1 MKFPTRL
8 TLSFCLLLFAGQTEQ
23 VFGAFD
29 QSKLPSAANHK
40 INFTQEIQPIFQEH
54 CYQCHGPK
62 KQEAGLRWDQ
72 KSSAMKGGESGAAIM
87 PGKSGESLIIQA
99 VSRLREDLKMP
110 KKGEPLTAPQI
121 GLLRAWI
128 DQGAEW
134 PDTGLASQDSKLNHW
149 AFKMPVRPKL
159 PIVKN
164 KNRVRTPI
172 DNFIFARLEKEN
184 LNPAPETDKITL
196 LRRLS
201 LDLVGLPPTISE
213 VEAFLADKSSDA
225 YEKQVERL
233 LASPHYGE
241 RWGRQWLDAARY
253 ADSDGFE
260 KDKARAVW
268 PYRDYVINAFNKDL
282 PYDQFVIEQ
291 LAGDL
296 LPKATQDQIVA
307 TGFLRNSMLN
317 EEGGVDPE
325 QFRMDAMFDRMEAV
339 GKSVL
344 GLTIQCAQ
352 CHNHKFDP
360 ISQEDYYRMFAFLNN
375 DHESSR
381 VIYSP
386 DNLMKI
392 EQLRRD
398 ISEIETDLKQKNSD
412 WEKQMAKWEESV
424 KNDQPDWSIVT
435 CTNAG
440 DNGERFYYYAD
451 GSIRAASYAP
461 TKWTANFRG
470 TNNLSVIGAFR
481 LEQMTDPNLPAG
493 GPGRSLKGMAAL
505 TEFNVEAVDAKNP
518 TNKIEIKFV
527 KATADFSNP
536 EKDLEPEFD
545 DRSKKRRPYG
555 RIEFAIDGKDD
566 TAWGIDAGPGRRNQA
581 RKAVFIPDKPITFT
595 NGVILNFK
603 LKQEH
608 GGWNS
613 DDNQTHNL
621 GRFRLSVTSAT
632 NVVAD
637 PLPAKIREIFKT
649 PPEQRSPAQTAAIF
663 SYWRTTMADWKEA
676 NEKIESLWKQWPE
689 GIATLTLVARKNQ
702 GAGDEKR
709 ETRLLKR
716 GDWLKPSQEVTA
728 GVPSFLHALPP
739 KADDTRLTFAK
750 WLVDK
755 KSPTTARVFVNRIWQ
770 SYFGIGLVNTP
781 EDFGLQSEAP
791 SHPELLDWL
800 ACEFMNPESDVR
812 SQNGND
818 SRLKTQDSRP
828 WSLKHIHR
836 LIVNSSTY
844 QQSSKVTPELY
855 ARDQYN
861 RLLARGPRFR
871 VEGEI
876 VRDITLASSGLLNET
891 IGGPSVFSPAPEFL
905 FKPPASYGPK
915 TWIEATGQD
924 RYRRALYT
932 FRYRSVPYPMLQ
944 AFDAPNGDFSC
955 VRRMRSNTPLQ
966 ALMTLNE
973 TLSMECAQALA
984 KRTLQEGGTTDLERI
999 RYAFRRT
1006 LSREPAKDEEEDLL
1020 NLLVRQKQRIAEGW
1034 INPHELA
1041 TGKNETP
1048 RSLPPGATPTQLA
1061 AYTVVSRVLLNLDE
1075 TITKE

>member
-1 MKFPTRL
+1 
-8 TLSFCLLLFAGQTEQ
+8 
-23 VFGAFD
+23 
-29 QSKLPSAANHK
+29 
-40 INFTQEIQPIFQEH
+40 
-54 CYQCHGPK
+54 
-62 KQEAGLRWDQ
+62 
-72 KSSAMKGGESGAAIM
+72 
-87 PGKSGESLIIQA
+87 
-99 VSRLREDLKMP
+99 
-110 KKGEPLTAPQI
+110 
-121 GLLRAWI
+121 
-128 DQGAEW
+128 
-134 PDTGLASQDSKLNHW
+134 
-149 AFKMPVRPKL
+149 
-159 PIVKN
+159 
-164 KNRVRTPI
+164 
-172 DNFIFARLEKEN
+172 
-184 LNPAPETDKITL
+184 
-196 LRRLS
+196 
-201 LDLVGLPPTISE
+201 
-213 VEAFLADKSSDA
+213 
-225 YEKQVERL
+225 
-233 LASPHYGE
+233 
-241 RWGRQWLDAARY
+241 
-253 ADSDGFE
+253 
-260 KDKARAVW
+260 
-268 PYRDYVINAFNKDL
+268 
-282 PYDQFVIEQ
+282 
-291 LAGDL
+291 
-296 LPKATQDQIVA
+296 
-307 TGFLRNSMLN
+307 
-317 EEGGVDPE
+317 
-325 QFRMDAMFDRMEAV
+325 
-339 GKSVL
+339 
-344 GLTIQCAQ
+344 
-352 CHNHKFDP
+352 
-360 ISQEDYYRMFAFLNN
+360 
-375 DHESSR
+375 
-381 VIYSP
+381 
-386 DNLMKI
+386 
-392 EQLRRD
+392 
-398 ISEIETDLKQKNSD
+398 
-412 WEKQMAKWEESV
+412 
-424 KNDQPDWSIVT
+424 

-470 TNNLSVIGAFR
+470 TNNLPAIGAFR
-481 LEQMTDPNLPAG
+481 LEQLTDPNLNGG

-505 TEFNVEAVDAKNP
+505 TEFNVEAVDAKSP

-545 DRSKKRRPYG
+545 DRTKKRRPYG
-555 RIEFAIDGKDD
+555 PIEFAIDGKDD
-566 TAWGIDAGPGRRNQA
+566 TAWGIDAGPARRNQA
-581 RKAVFIPDKPITFT
+581 RKAVFIPDKPIALT

-637 PLPAKIREIFKT
+637 PLPANVREIFKT
-649 PPEQRSPAQTAAIF
+649 PRERRSPAQISAIF
-663 SYWRTTMADWKEA
+663 SYWRTTVTDWKKA
-676 NEKIESLWKQWPE
+676 NEKIESLWQQWPE
-689 GIATLTLVARKNQ
+689 GIATLTLAARKNQ

-716 GDWLKPSQEVTA
+716 GDWLKPSQEVVA
-728 GVPSFLHALPP
+728 GVPSFLHALPAP
-739 KADDTRLTFAK
+739 ADDSRLTFAK

-755 KSPTTARVFVNRIWQ
+755 KSPTTARVLVNRIWQ

-800 ACEFMNPESDVR
+800 ACEFMEPTVKSLNREPLNRNNTTTSPALTLQR
-812 SQNGND
+812 FND
-818 SRLKTQDSRP
+818 LTP

-891 IGGPSVFSPAPEFL
+891 IGGPSMFSPAPEFL

-915 TWIEATGQD
+915 TWSEATGPD

-973 TLSMECAQALA
+973 TLSMECA
-984 KRTLQEGGTTDLERI
+984 
-999 RYAFRRT
+999 
-1006 LSREPAKDEEEDLL
+1006 
-1020 NLLVRQKQRIAEGW
+1020 
-1034 INPHELA
+1034 
-1041 TGKNETP
+1041 
-1048 RSLPPGATPTQLA
+1048 
-1061 AYTVVSRVLLNLDE
+1061 
-1075 TITKE
+1075 